1 MNKNTIQWTEEQ
13 LNIIRQSSNTRMIV
27 DAGPGTGKTATLSAR
42 IAWLIDSENIE
53 PNSIWVISFTR
64 TAVKE
69 LRNRIGDYIN
79 DQSKVFAIKTA
90 TLDAYAWSI
99 QSGFNLD
106 AKLSGSFNSNINE
119 ATNLI
124 KENNGVF
131 EYISTASHLF
141 IDESQDIVTNRVE
154 LTLELINALSEKSG
168 ITIFSDEAQ
177 AIYDWQESQSSTKG
191 NLPSNIKIYFNN
203 FKYFEL
209 KKIHRTNNEK
219 LIKIFEEGRDIL
231 RSNKNEKIKF
241 GEIKKIIFLENDYKK
256 TLFNDDLKKIN
267 LHDPNTFLLF
277 RSRGDVF
284 KAASEFKNFPFRL
297 RVSGMPHAIHSYIG
311 IIFWDF
317 SERIITKEKF
327 MDLWA
332 ERITSNSRFNRDA
345 AWVHLINNFG
355 KSSGSVDIQL
365 MNRRLSGLSPP
376 IDFCDPEYGF
386 EGPIIGT
393 IHASKGREADKVYL
407 YFNFTDDPVL
417 KRYYTNFSE
426 AKVMYVGATRAKK
439 ELIVGRGHIV
449 SSKTGGGRAYTEDL
463 MYQSLINVEI
473 GKSDDITPDGLVGK
487 KLFHNH
493 SNALSAQKFLQHN
506 SEKFLEGNIVLRNTD
521 PKFYDPPITYSES
534 PEIILGYLGEEFKRS
549 MKFLTYQFKC
559 RYYRSVTTGIKILG
573 ARTVA
578 VSENDRLRS
587 ELLEPWQTSGF
598 MLAPMVVGYTK
609 TKFSFN
615 PAR

>member
-219 LIKIFEEGRDIL
+219 
-231 RSNKNEKIKF
+231 
-241 GEIKKIIFLENDYKK
+241 
-256 TLFNDDLKKIN
+256 
-267 LHDPNTFLLF
+267 
-277 RSRGDVF
+277 
-284 KAASEFKNFPFRL
+284 
-297 RVSGMPHAIHSYIG
+297 
-311 IIFWDF
+311 
-317 SERIITKEKF
+317 
-327 MDLWA
+327 
-332 ERITSNSRFNRDA
+332 
-345 AWVHLINNFG
+345 
-355 KSSGSVDIQL
+355 
-365 MNRRLSGLSPP
+365 
-376 IDFCDPEYGF
+376 
-386 EGPIIGT
+386 
-393 IHASKGREADKVYL
+393 
-407 YFNFTDDPVL
+407 
-417 KRYYTNFSE
+417 
-426 AKVMYVGATRAKK
+426 
-439 ELIVGRGHIV
+439 
-449 SSKTGGGRAYTEDL
+449 
-463 MYQSLINVEI
+463 
-473 GKSDDITPDGLVGK
+473 
-487 KLFHNH
+487 
-493 SNALSAQKFLQHN
+493 
-506 SEKFLEGNIVLRNTD
+506 
-521 PKFYDPPITYSES
+521 
-534 PEIILGYLGEEFKRS
+534 
-549 MKFLTYQFKC
+549 
-559 RYYRSVTTGIKILG
+559 
-573 ARTVA
+573 
-578 VSENDRLRS
+578 
-587 ELLEPWQTSGF
+587 
-598 MLAPMVVGYTK
+598 
-609 TKFSFN
+609 
-615 PAR
+615 